1 MRLSD
6 PLEHLNIGAISGDCR
21 RWRRRQGSSSR
32 AAQRVPAISR
42 PQGGKKKS
50 SKSRFFLCKIRR
62 ALKIHFEPCGIS
74 GAAGPEKFGPAVW
87 PSAFSGRRGQRN
99 REKAMQCP
107 TGGACGG
114 ACPTGGASMAHRAMP
129 HRGAPPRR
137 AAQGVADRQPSSPA
151 REELDTDRRERVV
164 AAPRCAATS
173 RGPPPVAVISE
184 MFSWDFTRAAR

>member
-1 MRLSD
+1 MAAAAGQLVARS
-6 PLEHLNIGAISGDCR
+6 AK
-21 RWRRRQGSSSR
+21 GSCDF
-32 AAQRVPAISR
+32 P
-42 PQGGKKKS
+42 PPGGEKKS
-50 SKSRFFLCKIRR
+50 SKNRFFLCKIRR

-114 ACPTGGASMAHRAMP
+114 ACPTGGACGGACPTGGASGGASMAHRAMP

-151 REELDTDRRERVV
+151 REELDTGRRERVV

-173 RGPPPVAVISE
+173 RGPPPAAAISE
-184 MFSWDFTRAAR
+184 MVWWNFTRAAR